1 MESENT
7 NPFIPGRF
15 ICILPVEVSGE
26 GMVMTPAKFPF
37 WLYFTNWLG
46 SRLNTIIGFGDSDIR
61 KYCYKLQ
68 DRLLCALQNK

>member
-46 SRLNTIIGFGDSDIR
+46 SRLKYNNWFLGFS
-61 KYCYKLQ
+61 YPQ
-68 DRLLCALQNK
+68 VLL